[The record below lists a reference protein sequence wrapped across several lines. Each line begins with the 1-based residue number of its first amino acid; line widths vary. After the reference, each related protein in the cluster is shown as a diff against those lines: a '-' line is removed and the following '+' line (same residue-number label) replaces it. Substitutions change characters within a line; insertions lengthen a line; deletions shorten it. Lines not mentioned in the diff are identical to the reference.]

1 MLIEADLVA
10 ERLVANV
17 ASERPLA
24 VVRAAGVNFQAV
36 RSGEHFLALDAGEIG
51 RAAAATSVAAGRP
64 AASAVVV
71 ETLQRIRMLI
81 PVVRIVAG
89 RLREP
94 TRVEKRIARLL
105 MLRRL
110 LSRRRSHSETEWKKI
125 RPSR

>member
-17 ASERPLA
+17 ASERPLP

-51 RAAAATSVAAGRP
+51 AAATSVRASRSAAP
-64 AASAVVV
+64 VV

-81 PVVRIVAG
+81 LVVRVVVG
-89 RLREP
+89 LREP
-94 TRVEKRIARLL
+94 T
-105 MLRRL
+105 
-110 LSRRRSHSETEWKKI
+110 
-125 RPSR
+125 